1 MTSGPPYRQKIVPR
15 TYVCKKTGKS
25 CAYEKCPEHESY
37 SKYIRCF
44 DTCPHRELSTNEAS
58 LRKVKE

>member
-25 CAYEKCPEHESY
+25 CAFEKCLR
-37 SKYIRCF
+37 YIGYGDYVRHF
-44 DTCPHRELSTNEAS
+44 DTCEYREMM
-58 LRKVKE
+58 K